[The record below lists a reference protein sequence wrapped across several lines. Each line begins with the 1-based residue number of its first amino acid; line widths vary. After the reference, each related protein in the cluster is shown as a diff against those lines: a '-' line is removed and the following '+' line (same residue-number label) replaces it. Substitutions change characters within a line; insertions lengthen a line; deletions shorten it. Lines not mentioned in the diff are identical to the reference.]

1 MNNQH
6 NKQTTGIPLTDD
18 ELLDQRLINIEGRA
32 SINNAKIDALGAAM
46 KRIEEA
52 ANNKVHRYHV
62 VIDHGI
68 LVAITLC
75 IWIVCT
81 TGNK

>member
-1 MNNQH
+1 
-6 NKQTTGIPLTDD
+6 
-18 ELLDQRLINIEGRA
+18 
-32 SINNAKIDALGAAM
+32 M

-75 IWIVCT
+75 VWIVCA